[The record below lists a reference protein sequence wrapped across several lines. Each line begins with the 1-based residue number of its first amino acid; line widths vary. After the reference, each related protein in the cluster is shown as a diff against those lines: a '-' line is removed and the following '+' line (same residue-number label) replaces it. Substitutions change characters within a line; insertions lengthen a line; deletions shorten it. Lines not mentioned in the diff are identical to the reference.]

1 MKIRL
6 KSVDSTQAYLKEK
19 VLEGGVFQHLDC
31 VVAKVQTAGLGR
43 QGRPWIAEAG
53 NLHASL
59 YLHPGQL
66 PLTWIPLWIGV
77 SVAKVMMEYGVTR
90 EQVRIKWPN
99 DVVDAGSGAKI
110 AGILCEKV
118 QRIVIA
124 GVGVNLVSAP
134 PVEGR
139 VTTSVADLTGL
150 VLPPDF
156 PESFLD
162 RLLVE
167 LKFEPYLRVLKKNY
181 EEWAWFR
188 PGDTIRFEDG
198 VTREEGHG
206 RVTGYG
212 EYGEMI
218 VMTGNG
224 EKRLLSEE
232 VHLKSRS

>member
-6 KSVDSTQAYLKEK
+6 KSIDSTQAYLKEK
-19 VLEGGVFQHLDC
+19 VLEGGLFQHLDC
-31 VVAKVQTAGLGR
+31 VVSPVQTGGLGR

-77 SVAKVMMEYGVTR
+77 SVARVMLEYGVPKER
-90 EQVRIKWPN
+90 IRIKWPN
-99 DVVDAGSGAKI
+99 DVVLAASGAKL
-110 AGILCEKV
+110 AGVLCEKV

-124 GVGVNLVSAP
+124 GVGVNLQSAP
-134 PVEGR
+134 SVEGR
-139 VTTSVADLTGL
+139 LTASLADLTGL
-150 VLPPDF
+150 ALPPEF
-156 PESFLD
+156 PEEFLD
-162 RLLVE
+162 RLLAE
-167 LKFEPYLRVLKKNY
+167 LKFEPYLRVLKKAY

-188 PGDTIRFEDG
+188 PGDSIRFEDA

-206 RVTGYG
+206 RVMGYG

-218 VMTGNG
+218 VMTANG
-224 EKRLLSEE
+224 ERRLLSEE

>member
-6 KSVDSTQAYLKEK
+6 KSVDSTQSYLKEK

-31 VVAKVQTAGLGR
+31 VMSGVQTAGLGR

-59 YLHPGQL
+59 YLHPGHL

-77 SVAKVMMEYGVTR
+77 SVAKVMLEYGVTR

-124 GVGVNLVSAP
+124 GIGVNLRAAP

-139 VTTSVADLTGL
+139 VTTSVADLTGMA
-150 VLPPDF
+150 LPLDF
-156 PESFLD
+156 PEEFLD
-162 RLLVE
+162 RLLGE
-167 LKFEPYLRVLKKNY
+167 LKFEPYLRVLKKTY

-188 PGDTIRFEDG
+188 PGDVIRFEDAI
-198 VTREEGHG
+198 TREEGHG

-218 VMTGNG
+218 VMTANG
-224 EKRLLSEE
+224 ERRLLSEE

>member
-31 VVAKVQTAGLGR
+31 VMSSVQTSGLGR
-43 QGRPWIAEAG
+43 QGRPWIAETG

-90 EQVRIKWPN
+90 EQIRIKWPN
-99 DVVDAGSGAKI
+99 DVVHAGSGAKI

-124 GVGVNLVSAP
+124 GVGVNLRSAP
-134 PVEGR
+134 AVEGR
-139 VTTSVADLTGL
+139 ATTSVADLTGL
-150 VLPPDF
+150 ALPPEF
-156 PESFLD
+156 PDEFLD
-162 RLLVE
+162 KLLAE
-167 LKFEPYLRVLKKNY
+167 LKFEPYLRVLKKTY

-188 PGDTIRFEDG
+188 PGDSIRFEDS
-198 VTREEGHG
+198 VTREEGQG

>member
-6 KSVDSTQAYLKEK
+6 KSVDSTQVYLKEK

-31 VVAKVQTAGLGR
+31 VVTPVQTAGLGR
-43 QGRPWIAEAG
+43 QGRPWIAESG

-77 SVAKVMMEYGVTR
+77 SVARVMLEFGVTR

-99 DVVDAGSGAKI
+99 DVVHAGSGAKI
-110 AGILCEKV
+110 AGVLCEKV
-118 QRIVIA
+118 QKIVIA
-124 GVGVNLVSAP
+124 GVGVNLRSAP

-139 VTTSVADLTGL
+139 STTSLADLTGL
-150 VLPPDF
+150 ALPPEF
-156 PESFLD
+156 PEEFLD

-167 LKFEPYLRVLKKNY
+167 LKFEPYLRVLKKAY
-181 EEWAWFR
+181 EDWAWFR
-188 PGDTIRFEDG
+188 PGDSIRFEDAL
-198 VTREEGHG
+198 TREEGHG
-206 RVTGYG
+206 RVVGYG
-212 EYGEMI
+212 EFGEMI
-218 VMTGNG
+218 VMTANG
-224 EKRLLSEE
+224 ERRLLSEE

>member
-31 VVAKVQTAGLGR
+31 VTASVQTSGLGR
-43 QGRPWIAEAG
+43 QGRPWIAETG

-90 EQVRIKWPN
+90 DQIRIKWPN
-99 DVVDAGSGAKI
+99 DVVHAGSGAKI

-124 GVGVNLVSAP
+124 GVGVNLSSAP
-134 PVEGR
+134 SIEGR
-139 VTTSVADLTGL
+139 ATTSVAGLTGL
-150 VLPPDF
+150 ALPPEF
-156 PESFLD
+156 PDEFLD
-162 RLLVE
+162 KLLAE
-167 LKFEPYLRVLKKNY
+167 LKFEPYLRVLKKTY

-188 PGDTIRFEDG
+188 PGDSIRFEDS